1 MAVYG
6 ADVRVK
12 VINLAQ
18 LTKLSDKLD
27 QVNKKVN
34 YLNASLEK
42 LGKRVKTPK
51 VNVDTDKA
59 LRKLQRLNKEWDKL
73 EKRKALKTPTAPA
86 GGGRGGGGGR
96 RGGGGAFGKNL
107 LQGGLAGAGLG
118 LAGPAGGLA
127 GIAAS
132 ALNPVTLL
140 GAALGVTAVAA
151 ADYAGKAAVA
161 AAETQKFKMA
171 LQGITFGDDYG
182 KALESVTIDFQR
194 TSSRTSERPPNSSP
208 N

>member
-42 LGKRVKTPK
+42 LGRRVKTPK

-73 EKRKALKTPTAPA
+73 EKRKPLKTPTAPA
-86 GGGRGGGGGR
+86 GGGGGGGGR
-96 RGGGGAFGKNL
+96 GGGAGFGKNL
-107 LQGGLAGAGLG
+107 ASGWTSWSGPGLWPDRRAVLR
-118 LAGPAGGLA
+118 
-127 GIAAS
+127 AS
-132 ALNPVTLL
+132 PR
-140 GAALGVTAVAA
+140 
-151 ADYAGKAAVA
+151 
-161 AAETQKFKMA
+161 QH
-171 LQGITFGDDYG
+171 
-182 KALESVTIDFQR
+182 
-194 TSSRTSERPPNSSP
+194 
-208 N
+208 